1 MAPLKGWESKKI
13 GAGPIPIETSEGWLM
28 FYHGV
33 TQTCN
38 GYVYSVG
45 GSILDINEP
54 SRVKYRC
61 ANWLLTPE
69 KWYEERGF
77 VPNVVFPCATLQD
90 PETGRIAVYYGCAD
104 SYVGLAFGN
113 VDEIIDYIKENS
125 HTTWDDTCDGRR

>member
-1 MAPLKGWESKKI
+1 M
-13 GAGPIPIETSEGWLM
+13 
-28 FYHGV
+28 
-33 TQTCN
+33 
-38 GYVYSVG
+38 
-45 GSILDINEP
+45 
-54 SRVKYRC
+54 KYRC

-104 SYVGLAFGN
+104 SYVGLAFGY

-125 HTTWDDTCDGRR
+125 RTSYDDTCIGRR